1 MAEKNL
7 IAQALVD
14 TLISPNVS
22 DANHEAANLVDV
34 GDNIAAALWKLART
48 DVQTPLGTIEAHG
61 EAIKEAA
68 TIIADALQELADA
81 LRQLRKETPDA

>member
-7 IAQALVD
+7 IAQALRD

-22 DANHEAANLVDV
+22 DSNFEAANLVDV
-34 GDNIAAALWKLART
+34 GAVIGDALWKLART
-48 DVQTPLGTIEAHG
+48 GDLDKSPGTIEAHG

-68 TIIADALQELADA
+68 HTIAEALDNLANA
-81 LRQLRKETPDA
+81 IREHGQGA